1 MSRCENCGTQIG
13 AVAVCPNCGSQAG
26 GPNAVLTASVDGP
39 GAEPEAVSAH
49 AIAAFTLSMICVLI
63 IVTTLLRMSD
73 VEAFLPFIVR
83 MMMLTIVASV
93 VTISVGNSAL
103 TKIKERNQRGRLLA
117 VTAVRISRT
126 ILILFPVSLVL
137 APLIILGVGTWPTG
151 SGA

>member
-1 MSRCENCGTQIG
+1 MSRCGNCGTQIG
-13 AVAVCPNCGSQAG
+13 AVVVCPKCGPQAG
-26 GPNAVLTASVDGP
+26 GAAAVPTASADGP
-39 GAEPEAVSAH
+39 GTGPEDVSAH

-63 IVTTLLRMSD
+63 IVTTLWRMSD
-73 VEAFLPFIVR
+73 VDEFLPFVVR

-103 TKIKERNQRGRLLA
+103 TKIKERNLRGRLLA

-151 SGA
+151 AGA